1 MNVEISMLLAGDI
14 GGTKTNLAVFS
25 PEDGPRAPLAEATFP
40 SADYPSLEAL
50 VREFLSQVDSKVERA
65 TFGVAGPVAAGRAAI
80 TNLPW
85 VMEEGPLREALNF
98 SSVRLLNDLAAIAH
112 AVPFLEPADLH
123 TLNVGQPAPGEAMAI
138 IAPGTGLGEAFL
150 TWDGSRYRP
159 HASEGGH
166 ADFAPNNPF
175 EVELLRYLQDRFE
188 HVGYERV
195 CSGRGLPNI
204 YAYLKDSGYAEEP
217 AWLTEQLAAADDP
230 TPVIVNAALRQSF
243 DPSTGLPSTSLR
255 AGRASFAQDKAQDGV
270 LDGERPCELCVATLN
285 AFVSILGAE
294 AGNLAL
300 KVLAGGGVYL
310 GGGIP
315 PRILP
320 ALGQERFLKAFRHKG
335 RMSDFLARVPMHV
348 ILNPKVALL
357 GAVCHGL
364 ESVHD

>member
-1 MNVEISMLLAGDI
+1 MLLAGDI

-25 PEDGPRAPLAEATFP
+25 PKDGPRAPLAEVTFP

-50 VREFLSQVDSKVERA
+50 VREFLAQVDLKVEQA
-65 TFGVAGPVAAGRAAI
+65 SFGVAGPVAAGRAKI

-85 VMEEGPLREALNF
+85 VMEETQLREALNL

-123 TLNVGQPAPGEAMAI
+123 TLNVGQPTPGGAI
-138 IAPGTGLGEAFL
+138 AVIAPGTGLGEAFL
-150 TWDGSRYRP
+150 TWDGTRYRP

-166 ADFAPNNPF
+166 ADFAPTNSF
-175 EVELLRYLQDRFE
+175 EVELLRYLHARFQ
-188 HVGYERV
+188 HVSYERV

-204 YAYLKDSGYAEEP
+204 YGYLKDSGYADEP
-217 AWLTEQLAAADDP
+217 VWLTQQLAAAGDP
-230 TPVIVNAALRQSF
+230 TPVIVNAALDS
-243 DPSTGLPSTSLR
+243 
-255 AGRASFAQDKAQDGV
+255 
-270 LDGERPCELCVATLN
+270 ERPCELCVATLN

-300 KVLAGGGVYL
+300 KVLASGGVYL

-320 ALGQERFLKAFRHKG
+320 ALEQKPFGEAFRHKG
-335 RMSDFLARVPMHV
+335 RMSDLLARVPVHV

-357 GAVCHGL
+357 GAACHGL
-364 ESVHD
+364 EL